1 MGFFFCLFSLLNMV
15 LMLLAPPTE
24 WNPDTDHCIS
34 SMSGYPA
41 TKSIEAAGQAH
52 FDLVVLRSQGKYH
65 DHTEIKIEVTQKE
78 EVKSSTSSDQASSN
92 PIISLYGESDYYKL
106 LNIGHLRWKATEKE
120 IKKAYRKMILNH
132 HPDKQAQAQD
142 EVDDEVFKSISA
154 AYDCLSNPEKRRAY
168 DSKDPFDDTVPS
180 EHEARSEEFFELFS
194 SVFERNS
201 KWSILND
208 VPKLGNMDDDIESVF
223 NFYEFWRNFKSWR
236 EFSAGEEE
244 FDLEEA
250 ECREEKRWMERENKK
265 LTKKMKKEENGR
277 LIYLVNLSYKY
288 DPRIINWKEEQEKE
302 KLRKKAERKAA
313 KIRRREEANR
323 EAEKEQERKE
333 AEAKQRTIENKQ
345 IRKKRPQLRKICR
358 LAREEHDSDPIN
370 NPFNPLEE
378 HVEILCK
385 EMNLKQFN
393 VLIKSL
399 QNENG
404 PSSFRNM
411 IIEYNV
417 ITPDDSYGLNSLEED
432 KEADEEPIPNQT
444 VMVEQ

>member
-1 MGFFFCLFSLLNMV
+1 MGEILNLGENSLLVKKNLIWRKQNV
-15 LMLLAPPTE
+15 E
-24 WNPDTDHCIS
+24 KKKDGW
-34 SMSGYPA
+34 
-41 TKSIEAAGQAH
+41 
-52 FDLVVLRSQGKYH
+52 
-65 DHTEIKIEVTQKE
+65 KE
-78 EVKSSTSSDQASSN
+78 KT
-92 PIISLYGESDYYKL
+92 
-106 LNIGHLRWKATEKE
+106 
-120 IKKAYRKMILNH
+120 
-132 HPDKQAQAQD
+132 
-142 EVDDEVFKSISA
+142 
-154 AYDCLSNPEKRRAY
+154 
-168 DSKDPFDDTVPS
+168 
-180 EHEARSEEFFELFS
+180 
-194 SVFERNS
+194 
-201 KWSILND
+201 
-208 VPKLGNMDDDIESVF
+208 
-223 NFYEFWRNFKSWR
+223 
-236 EFSAGEEE
+236 
-244 FDLEEA
+244 
-250 ECREEKRWMERENKK
+250 KK

-323 EAEKEQERKE
+323 EAREEQERKE
-333 AEAKQRTIENKQ
+333 AEAKAIEEKKENEAKQRAIENKQ

-370 NPFNPLEE
+370 NPFNPLVE

>member
-1 MGFFFCLFSLLNMV
+1 MGVIQKKEELMIQKILLMILFHLNMKLV
-15 LMLLAPPTE
+15 LK
-24 WNPDTDHCIS
+24 N
-34 SMSGYPA
+34 
-41 TKSIEAAGQAH
+41 
-52 FDLVVLRSQGKYH
+52 F
-65 DHTEIKIEVTQKE
+65 
-78 EVKSSTSSDQASSN
+78 
-92 PIISLYGESDYYKL
+92 
-106 LNIGHLRWKATEKE
+106 LNYFQVYLKE
-120 IKKAYRKMILNH
+120 IVNGLFLMMYQNLEIWMMILN
-132 HPDKQAQAQD
+132 
-142 EVDDEVFKSISA
+142 
-154 AYDCLSNPEKRRAY
+154 
-168 DSKDPFDDTVPS
+168 
-180 EHEARSEEFFELFS
+180 LFLT
-194 SVFERNS
+194 FMNFGE
-201 KWSILND
+201 ILN
-208 VPKLGNMDDDIESVF
+208 LGENSLLV
-223 NFYEFWRNFKSWR
+223 KKK
-236 EFSAGEEE
+236 

-313 KIRRREEANR
+313 KIRRREEK
-323 EAEKEQERKE
+323 KENEV
-333 AEAKQRTIENKQ
+333 KQRAIENKQ

-432 KEADEEPIPNQT
+432 KEADGEPIPNQT

>member
-1 MGFFFCLFSLLNMV
+1 
-15 LMLLAPPTE
+15 
-24 WNPDTDHCIS
+24 
-34 SMSGYPA
+34 
-41 TKSIEAAGQAH
+41 
-52 FDLVVLRSQGKYH
+52 
-65 DHTEIKIEVTQKE
+65 
-78 EVKSSTSSDQASSN
+78 
-92 PIISLYGESDYYKL
+92 
-106 LNIGHLRWKATEKE
+106 
-120 IKKAYRKMILNH
+120 MILN
-132 HPDKQAQAQD
+132 
-142 EVDDEVFKSISA
+142 
-154 AYDCLSNPEKRRAY
+154 
-168 DSKDPFDDTVPS
+168 
-180 EHEARSEEFFELFS
+180 LFLT
-194 SVFERNS
+194 FMNFGE
-201 KWSILND
+201 ILN
-208 VPKLGNMDDDIESVF
+208 LGGNSLLVKKNLIWKKQNV
-223 NFYEFWRNFKSWR
+223 
-236 EFSAGEEE
+236 
-244 FDLEEA
+244 
-250 ECREEKRWMERENKK
+250 EKKKDGWKEKTKK

-323 EAEKEQERKE
+323 EAREEQERKE
-333 AEAKQRTIENKQ
+333 AEAKAIEEKKENEAKQRAIENKQ

-370 NPFNPLEE
+370 NPLEE

>member
-1 MGFFFCLFSLLNMV
+1 MG
-15 LMLLAPPTE
+15 
-24 WNPDTDHCIS
+24 
-34 SMSGYPA
+34 
-41 TKSIEAAGQAH
+41 
-52 FDLVVLRSQGKYH
+52 
-65 DHTEIKIEVTQKE
+65 
-78 EVKSSTSSDQASSN
+78 
-92 PIISLYGESDYYKL
+92 
-106 LNIGHLRWKATEKE
+106 
-120 IKKAYRKMILNH
+120 
-132 HPDKQAQAQD
+132 
-142 EVDDEVFKSISA
+142 
-154 AYDCLSNPEKRRAY
+154 
-168 DSKDPFDDTVPS
+168 
-180 EHEARSEEFFELFS
+180 
-194 SVFERNS
+194 
-201 KWSILND
+201 
-208 VPKLGNMDDDIESVF
+208 
-223 NFYEFWRNFKSWR
+223 
-236 EFSAGEEE
+236 
-244 FDLEEA
+244 
-250 ECREEKRWMERENKK
+250 
-265 LTKKMKKEENGR
+265 KKEENGR

-302 KLRKKAERKAA
+302 KLRKKAERKA
-313 KIRRREEANR
+313 RE
-323 EAEKEQERKE
+323 EQERKE
-333 AEAKQRTIENKQ
+333 AEAKAIEEKKENEAKQRAIENKQ

>member
-1 MGFFFCLFSLLNMV
+1 MG
-15 LMLLAPPTE
+15 
-24 WNPDTDHCIS
+24 
-34 SMSGYPA
+34 
-41 TKSIEAAGQAH
+41 
-52 FDLVVLRSQGKYH
+52 
-65 DHTEIKIEVTQKE
+65 
-78 EVKSSTSSDQASSN
+78 
-92 PIISLYGESDYYKL
+92 
-106 LNIGHLRWKATEKE
+106 
-120 IKKAYRKMILNH
+120 
-132 HPDKQAQAQD
+132 
-142 EVDDEVFKSISA
+142 
-154 AYDCLSNPEKRRAY
+154 
-168 DSKDPFDDTVPS
+168 
-180 EHEARSEEFFELFS
+180 
-194 SVFERNS
+194 
-201 KWSILND
+201 
-208 VPKLGNMDDDIESVF
+208 
-223 NFYEFWRNFKSWR
+223 
-236 EFSAGEEE
+236 
-244 FDLEEA
+244 
-250 ECREEKRWMERENKK
+250 
-265 LTKKMKKEENGR
+265 

-323 EAEKEQERKE
+323 EAREEQERKE
-333 AEAKQRTIENKQ
+333 NEAKQRAIENKQ

>member
-1 MGFFFCLFSLLNMV
+1 
-15 LMLLAPPTE
+15 
-24 WNPDTDHCIS
+24 
-34 SMSGYPA
+34 
-41 TKSIEAAGQAH
+41 
-52 FDLVVLRSQGKYH
+52 
-65 DHTEIKIEVTQKE
+65 
-78 EVKSSTSSDQASSN
+78 
-92 PIISLYGESDYYKL
+92 
-106 LNIGHLRWKATEKE
+106 
-120 IKKAYRKMILNH
+120 
-132 HPDKQAQAQD
+132 
-142 EVDDEVFKSISA
+142 
-154 AYDCLSNPEKRRAY
+154 
-168 DSKDPFDDTVPS
+168 
-180 EHEARSEEFFELFS
+180 
-194 SVFERNS
+194 
-201 KWSILND
+201 
-208 VPKLGNMDDDIESVF
+208 MDDDIESVF

-265 LTKKMKKEENGR
+265 LTKKMKKEE
-277 LIYLVNLSYKY
+277 
-288 DPRIINWKEEQEKE
+288 QEKE

-323 EAEKEQERKE
+323 EAREEQERKE
-333 AEAKQRTIENKQ
+333 NEAKQRAIENKQ

>member
-1 MGFFFCLFSLLNMV
+1 MG
-15 LMLLAPPTE
+15 
-24 WNPDTDHCIS
+24 
-34 SMSGYPA
+34 
-41 TKSIEAAGQAH
+41 
-52 FDLVVLRSQGKYH
+52 
-65 DHTEIKIEVTQKE
+65 
-78 EVKSSTSSDQASSN
+78 
-92 PIISLYGESDYYKL
+92 
-106 LNIGHLRWKATEKE
+106 
-120 IKKAYRKMILNH
+120 
-132 HPDKQAQAQD
+132 
-142 EVDDEVFKSISA
+142 
-154 AYDCLSNPEKRRAY
+154 
-168 DSKDPFDDTVPS
+168 
-180 EHEARSEEFFELFS
+180 
-194 SVFERNS
+194 
-201 KWSILND
+201 
-208 VPKLGNMDDDIESVF
+208 
-223 NFYEFWRNFKSWR
+223 
-236 EFSAGEEE
+236 
-244 FDLEEA
+244 A

-288 DPRIINWKEEQEKE
+288 DPRIINWKEE
-302 KLRKKAERKAA
+302 
-313 KIRRREEANR
+313 
-323 EAEKEQERKE
+323 
-333 AEAKQRTIENKQ
+333 KQRAIENKQ

-432 KEADEEPIPNQT
+432 KEADEEPI
-444 VMVEQ
+444 